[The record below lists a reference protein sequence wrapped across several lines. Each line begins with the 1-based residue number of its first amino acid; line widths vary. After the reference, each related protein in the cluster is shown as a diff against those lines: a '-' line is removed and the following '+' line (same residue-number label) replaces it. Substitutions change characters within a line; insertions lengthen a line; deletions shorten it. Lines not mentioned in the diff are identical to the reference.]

1 MKDNKGLAY
10 LYIRFST
17 KKQEQGDSLRRQIE
31 VAEKWCS
38 ENNIEL
44 SAQTYEDLGVSA
56 FKEGGKRPALEDLI
70 AAIRMGKIVRGS
82 YLLIED
88 HDRLS
93 RRGWRHTQELVH
105 QLVLSGVRL
114 VMLKDGK
121 VYDSSN
127 IDNIFDNIM
136 LMLSAERAQEE
147 SERKSRLIKASRE
160 KARRDKKVTGK
171 LPAWISRDGDGFTF
185 NNKKA
190 TIQELIN
197 CKLAGKS
204 HQSTAKHLNSLK
216 MTTGNDSAWSAS
228 GVRAII
234 QNHALYG
241 AKAYFDTGKD
251 GRMNKEPIEIVS
263 DIFPA
268 LITHEQYQVLNTRQ
282 QAGRTS
288 KRGAYSRLLKCG
300 DCGGAMTTRTSNYK
314 GKPRAYKMCVR
325 ATEGS
330 CNQIE
335 RIREP
340 EVYLNQALHF
350 LKYESSST
358 LYVSRTSEYQQ
369 RLETLNATVDLL
381 TKNGNV
387 DALARVYTDIKEVS
401 DLIEESKAQDQNNVD
416 VKVDFSL
423 ISNIEDVE
431 QRNIE
436 LRKVLR
442 EIRFY
447 CIEKVGQTSKWKVVI
462 EQING
467 IKKSLVLDQQ
477 YGFGNTVVDYASL
490 LTQGTE
496 DNREPWEIEDSEECE
511 SYSY

>member
-1 MKDNKGLAY
+1 MNNNKALAV
-10 LYIRFST
+10 LYVRFST
-17 KKQEQGDSLRRQIE
+17 KKQEAGDSQRRQIE
-31 VAEKWCS
+31 SAEQWC
-38 ENNIEL
+38 ERNNAEL

-70 AAIRMGKIVRGS
+70 NAIRMGKIPRDS

-93 RRGWRHTQELVH
+93 RRGWRYTQDLVY
-105 QLVLSGVRL
+105 QLVQLGVRL
-114 VMLKDGK
+114 VMLKTGV
-121 VYDSSN
+121 VYDANN
-127 IDNIFDNIM
+127 INNIADNIV
-136 LMLSAERAQEE
+136 LMISAERAHQE
-147 SERKSRLIKASRE
+147 SERKSHLIKASRE

-171 LPAWISRDGDGFTF
+171 LPAWVSRDGDGFTF
-185 NNKKA
+185 NDKRA

-197 CKLAGKS
+197 CKLSGKS

-228 GVRAII
+228 GVRAIV

-268 LITHEQYQVLNTRQ
+268 LITYEQYQILNKRQ

-300 DCGGAMTTRTSNYK
+300 ACGGAMTTRTSNYK
-314 GKPRAYKMCVR
+314 GKPRAYKMCVK

-330 CNQIE
+330 CNQVE

-340 EVYLNQALHF
+340 EVYLNEALHY

-381 TKNGNV
+381 TKNGNIE
-387 DALARVYTDIKEVS
+387 ALARVYTDIKEVS
-401 DLIEESKAQDQNNVD
+401 DLIEESKVLDQNNVD

-423 ISNIEDVE
+423 ISSIEDVE

-467 IKKSLVLDQQ
+467 IKKYLVLDQK

-496 DNREPWEIEDSEECE
+496 DNREPWEIEDSEEWE

>member
-185 NNKKA
+185 NDKKA

-300 DCGGAMTTRTSNYK
+300 ACGGAMTTRTSNYK

-350 LKYESSST
+350 LRYESSST

-423 ISNIEDVE
+423 ISNIENVE

-436 LRKVLR
+436 LRKVLC

-467 IKKSLVLDQQ
+467 IKKYLVLDQQ

>member
-185 NNKKA
+185 NDKKA

-300 DCGGAMTTRTSNYK
+300 ACGGAMTTRTSNYK

-350 LKYESSST
+350 LRYESSST

-387 DALARVYTDIKEVS
+387 DALARVYTDIKDVS

-423 ISNIEDVE
+423 ISNIENVE

-436 LRKVLR
+436 LRKVLC

-467 IKKSLVLDQQ
+467 IKKYLVLDQQ